1 MDKQIIYSKQV
12 EISINNKILIND
24 SSVKIHTRTKYAIVG
39 PNGIGK
45 TQLIKHL
52 YNELK
57 QTEDILLIDQDV
69 VIDDDVNTVKEYI
82 LQSDLELYNLWK
94 ELCIEES
101 KDENE
106 IDIKKWEHL
115 TEEVHS
121 VRNYDKYV
129 ATSEKILKGLGFTN
143 PNINVNTLSGG
154 WKMRLSLGRALLKNP
169 KILILDEPTNH
180 LDLHAILWLNSYLQ
194 EFNNTLIFITHQLS
208 LVNDNSDVIWF
219 INKIGNSK
227 TLLHTI
233 KSPYNNVDKYITQL
247 ENELAKQYT
256 KYQNKLKEFRNSKK
270 QPTKKDI
277 DEFIQKNHV
286 DRPPKPYTV
295 LIEFPEIAN
304 FGNNKSLVDLRQV
317 SYSINTKELYTDINL
332 TIKTNDRL
340 VIVGDNGVGK
350 TTLFKLIM
358 NEIEPNNGCIISDD
372 RLRTSYYNQDI
383 INSLPLENT
392 PIEYLQSLDNKL
404 SINDCRTIL
413 GKLGIKKTEIEDLP
427 NIQIKNLSG
436 GQKARISFSS
446 IQINKPHLL
455 LLDEPTNHLDITS
468 INALINGI
476 NNYVGT
482 ILIISHDMH
491 LISSINNMCLYEVK
505 NKQITKFNGD
515 FDEYEEYVLSN
526 NDTL

>member
-1 MDKQIIYSKQV
+1 MDKQVIYSKNI
-12 EISINNKILIND
+12 EISINNKILINE
-24 SSVKIHTRTKYAIVG
+24 SSVKIHTRTKYAIIG

-57 QTEDILLIDQDV
+57 DKEDILLIDQDV
-69 VIDDDVNTVKEYI
+69 VIDDDINTVKEYI
-82 LQSDLELYNLWK
+82 LQSDIELYNLWK

-101 KDENE
+101 KEEHE
-106 IDIKKWEHL
+106 IDMNNWERL
-115 TEEVHS
+115 SNEVYS
-121 VRNYDKYV
+121 IRNYEKYA

-143 PNINVNTLSGG
+143 PDINVNTLSGG

-180 LDLHAILWLNSYLQ
+180 LDLHAIMWLNSYLH

-208 LVNDNSDVIWF
+208 LVNDNSDFIWY

-227 TLLHTI
+227 TCLHTI
-233 KSPYNNVDKYITQL
+233 KSPYNNVDKYISQL
-247 ENELAKQYT
+247 ELEMSKLYT
-256 KYQNKLKEFRNSKK
+256 KYQNKLIEFRKSKK
-270 QPTKKDI
+270 QPTRKEI
-277 DEFIQKNHV
+277 DEFIQKHKV

-295 LIEFPEIAN
+295 LIEFPQVAN
-304 FGNNKSLVDLRQV
+304 FGTNKTLVDLRQV
-317 SYSINTKELYTDINL
+317 SYSINSKELYTNVNL
-332 TIKTNDRL
+332 AIKSNDRL

-350 TTLFKLIM
+350 TSLFKLIL
-358 NEIEPNNGCIISDD
+358 NDIQPSDGYIISDD
-372 RLRTSYYNQDI
+372 RLRISYYNQDI
-383 INSLPLENT
+383 VNSLPLEIT
-392 PIEYLQSLDNKL
+392 PIEYLQLLDNKL

-468 INALINGI
+468 INALIEGI
-476 NNYVGT
+476 NNYNGT

-491 LISSINNMCLYEVK
+491 LISNIDNMCLYQVK

-515 FDEYEEYVLSN
+515 FDEYENYVLNN